1 MYTPIIASLLAL
13 APPGPTDIAP
23 PTFDVADVEVERST
37 GSANFRTF
45 DAEGEV
51 SAEIVVW
58 LDPTGRPRLDAN
70 FSDGLHMSVVV
81 DGESSTVDSDNSTE
95 VSVRVQ
101 AINDWLAEN
110 EPQANWREWGA
121 CGLSVAIAVVE
132 CGGGGPLGCGIGGVL
147 MACECLPLFTDVE
160 CV

>member
-1 MYTPIIASLLAL
+1 MNTTIIASLLAL
-13 APPGPTDIAP
+13 APPGPTDFASS
-23 PTFDVADVEVERST
+23 TFDVADVEVEQGADST
-37 GSANFRTF
+37 NLRTF
-45 DAEGEV
+45 DADGEV

-58 LDPTGRPRLDAN
+58 LDSTGRPRLDAN
-70 FSDGLHMSVVV
+70 FPDGLHMSVVV

-95 VSVRVQ
+95 VAARVQ

-121 CGLSVAIAVVE
+121 CGFSVAIAVVE